1 MVRLDSEDSM
11 EEVSSE
17 GEAGGVSKVEWIE
30 FGVAERVVMTGLNL
44 KIGEVEDGGVNGSE
58 GC

>member
-1 MVRLDSEDSM
+1 M

-17 GEAGGVSKVEWIE
+17 GEAGGVSKFEWIE
-30 FGVAERVVMTGLNL
+30 FGVAERVDMTGLNL